1 MLNKRI
7 TSILTHRG
15 HQIICTQSPDSP
27 NYYVVFEQEQSG
39 MQNYA
44 NHIVFIGR
52 YSSSSKNVITEVGLK
67 HLIDHVLIKSKKE
80 VKHG

>member
-15 HQIICTQSPDSP
+15 YQIICTQGPDLP
-27 NYYVVFEQEQSG
+27 NYYVIFEQEQDG

-52 YSSSSKNVITEVGLK
+52 YESSSKNVISEVDLK
-67 HLIDHVLIKSKKE
+67 HLIDHLLTKPNKE
-80 VKHG
+80 VKQ